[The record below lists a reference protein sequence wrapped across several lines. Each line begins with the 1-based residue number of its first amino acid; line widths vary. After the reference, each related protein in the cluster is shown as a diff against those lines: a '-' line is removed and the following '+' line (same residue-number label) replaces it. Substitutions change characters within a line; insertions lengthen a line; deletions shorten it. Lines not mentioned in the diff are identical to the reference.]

1 MDILRAEN
9 LCISFGGL
17 AAVKNV
23 SFTIPQNKIISL
35 IGPNGAGK
43 TTIFN
48 IITGFYQADSG
59 TVELCGEVINH
70 ISPERRIALGM
81 ARTFQNGKRND
92 RQPPPHSLQC
102 CRRSSAY

>member
-35 IGPNGAGK
+35 IGPNGAGS
-43 TTIFN
+43 I
-48 IITGFYQADSG
+48 
-59 TVELCGEVINH
+59 
-70 ISPERRIALGM
+70 
-81 ARTFQNGKRND
+81 
-92 RQPPPHSLQC
+92 RQTPVQ
-102 CRRSSAY
+102 